1 MPLKLI
7 APREGRSKNWRV
19 RGTYL
24 GVYLDRSTETADR
37 RVAARLLAGW
47 REQIERGE
55 ISGRAELTF
64 DQAAVSYMQAGGD
77 IRFAKKIT
85 DYVGTK
91 KAAVEIGQAYVD
103 QMAADLYPSASLA
116 TRNRQVYTPVKA
128 ILAHAKIPN
137 QIDRPAGGGGAERHI
152 WLEPAEFD
160 RLHRAAQNIDAEL
173 ALLLLVI
180 FYTGLRLSEA
190 LSIDRKKI
198 EVDRETAFV
207 GKTKN
212 GQPRPVYLPPVL
224 VAALSAELAKVAAGP
239 LFATLPA
246 LRQTGGSRFY
256 KTVYDAYA
264 AAGVDPQT
272 APFHVLRHSFGRNL
286 TRAGADLV
294 ATGVWRSRQAAAIYQ
309 HYDANEEA
317 RKAILIP
324 GARGNGYA

>member
-137 QIDRPAGGGGAERHI
+137 QIDRPAGGDGAERHI

-256 KTVYDAYA
+256 KPVYDAYA
-264 AAGVDPQT
+264 AAGVDPQG
-272 APFHVLRHSFGRNL
+272 APFHIGRHSFGRNM

-294 ATGVWRSRQAAAIYQ
+294 ATNIWRSNAAKRYE
-309 HYDANEEA
+309 HYDPSEEA
-317 RKAILIP
+317 RKAALIP
-324 GARGNGYA
+324 GAKR

>member
-1 MPLKLI
+1 
-7 APREGRSKNWRV
+7 
-19 RGTYL
+19 
-24 GVYLDRSTETADR
+24 
-37 RVAARLLAGW
+37 
-47 REQIERGE
+47 
-55 ISGRAELTF
+55 
-64 DQAAVSYMQAGGD
+64 MQAGGD

-128 ILAHAKIPN
+128 ILAHAKVPN
-137 QIDRPAGGGGAERHI
+137 QIDRPAGGDGAERHI

-256 KTVYDAYA
+256 KPVYDAYA
-264 AAGVDPQT
+264 AAGVDPQG
-272 APFHVLRHSFGRNL
+272 APFHIGRHSFGRNM

-294 ATGVWRSRQAAAIYQ
+294 ATNIWRSNAAKRYE
-309 HYDANEEA
+309 HYDPSEEA
-317 RKAILIP
+317 RKAALIP
-324 GARGNGYA
+324 GAKR